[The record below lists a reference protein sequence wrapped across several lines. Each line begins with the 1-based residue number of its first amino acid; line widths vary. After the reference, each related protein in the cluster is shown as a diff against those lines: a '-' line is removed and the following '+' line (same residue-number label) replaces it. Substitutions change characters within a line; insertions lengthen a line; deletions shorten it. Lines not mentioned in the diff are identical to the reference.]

1 MGRLCAVH
9 LFAIIYDPKVGQAE
23 FAEKDEDYRGEMIAY
38 LATALRDGPL
48 PERTPKNDPTL
59 TLDGPRV
66 TDWKRIASESINA
79 AVPF

>member
-1 MGRLCAVH
+1 
-9 LFAIIYDPKVGQAE
+9 
-23 FAEKDEDYRGEMIAY
+23 MIAY

-48 PERTPKNDPTL
+48 PERTPENDPTL